1 MQIRKAVNLAVTACT
16 LVTSISLAQLASAQ
30 ELAFTETKIIQQ
42 PIKVEFD
49 GTVEAVNRAIVAAQ
63 TSGRI
68 LELPFDYGDF
78 VEQGSV
84 IARLTQSEQRAGLDA
99 ARASL
104 NEAQTAY
111 DEATRQLDRLTAL
124 FERKLVAI
132 APVDSARQQSDA
144 AKARLDAAKAQVSNA
159 RARFD
164 YTEVIAPYSGVVV
177 NKLVS
182 EGETVQPGTPLIEGI
197 ALDRLRVRVQIPQAN
212 LVDAKQNQ
220 SIQVVLGDRVL
231 EPVDQRLIPTADP
244 LSHTFTLLLSLPV
257 GDSANMPLPGE
268 LARVEFTID
277 EEPVLTLPKSSIANR
292 GEVEGVYVASGVS
305 DLQFRYIRTG
315 QRVGEQVEII
325 SGLVEGESVALD
337 PIKAASIYKE
347 ANRAE

>member
-1 MQIRKAVNLAVTACT
+1 MQIRKAVNLAVTAYT

-244 LSHTFTLLLSLPV
+244 LSHTFTLLLTLPV

-292 GEVEGVYVASGVS
+292 GEVEGVYVASGDS
-305 DLQFRYIRTG
+305 ALQFRYIRTG
-315 QRVGEQVEII
+315 QRAGEQVEII

>member
-1 MQIRKAVNLAVTACT
+1 MTIKKNLNLAVAACA
-16 LVTSISLAQLASAQ
+16 LVTSFSLAQLASAE
-30 ELAFTETKIIQQ
+30 ELALTETKIIQH

-104 NEAQTAY
+104 TEAQTAF
-111 DEATRQLDRLTAL
+111 DEAARQLDRLTAL

-132 APVDSARQQSDA
+132 APVDSARQQRDA
-144 AKARLDAAKAQVSNA
+144 AKARLDAAKAQLSDA

-197 ALDRLRVRVQIPQAN
+197 ALDKLRVRVQIPQAN
-212 LVDAKQNQ
+212 LSDAKNSQLV
-220 SIQVVLGDRVL
+220 SVKLGDQIV
-231 EPVDQRLIPTADP
+231 EPVEQRLIPTADP
-244 LSHTFTLLLSLPV
+244 LTHTFTLLLTLPA
-257 GDSANMPLPGE
+257 GDASQLPLPGE
-268 LARVEFTID
+268 LARVQFTID
-277 EEPVLTLPKSSIANR
+277 EEPVLTLPKSSIATR
-292 GEVEGVYVASGVS
+292 GEVEGVYVASNDS
-305 DLQFRYIRTG
+305 ALQFRYIRTG
-315 QRVGEQVEII
+315 QSIADQVEII
-325 SGLVEGESVALD
+325 SGLAEGEAVALD

>member
-1 MQIRKAVNLAVTACT
+1 MQIRKAVNLAVTTCT
-16 LVTSISLAQLASAQ
+16 LVTSISLAQLTSAQ
-30 ELAFTETKIIQQ
+30 ALTFTEPKIIQH

-104 NEAQTAY
+104 NEAQTAF

-132 APVDSARQQSDA
+132 APVDSARQQRDA

-182 EGETVQPGTPLIEGI
+182 EGESVQPGTPLLEGI

-212 LVDAKQNQ
+212 LADAKQSQ
-220 SIQVVLGDRVL
+220 SVTVHLGGQTVEPIDR
-231 EPVDQRLIPTADP
+231 RLIPTADP
-244 LSHTFTLLLSLPV
+244 LSHTFTLLLTLPS
-257 GDSANMPLPGE
+257 GDPSKMPLPGE
-268 LARVEFTID
+268 LARVEFSID
-277 EEPVLTLPKSSIANR
+277 EEPVLTLPISSIATR
-292 GEVEGVYVASGVS
+292 GEVKGVYVANRGSA
-305 DLQFRYIRTG
+305 LQFRYIRTG
-315 QRVGEQVEII
+315 QITGERVEII
-325 SGLVEGESVALD
+325 SGLAEGESVAVD

-347 ANRAE
+347 ASRAE

>member
-16 LVTSISLAQLASAQ
+16 LVTSISLTQLASAQ

-42 PIKVEFD
+42 PIKVEFE

-99 ARASL
+99 AKASL
-104 NEAQTAY
+104 NEAQTAF

-132 APVDSARQQSDA
+132 APVDSSRQQRDA

-212 LVDAKQNQ
+212 LVDAKQSQFVN
-220 SIQVVLGDRVL
+220 VVLGDQVV

-244 LSHTFTLLLSLPV
+244 LSHTFTLLLTLPA
-257 GDSANMPLPGE
+257 GDPAQMPLPGE
-268 LARVEFTID
+268 LARVQFTID
-277 EEPVLTLPKSSIANR
+277 EEPVLTLPKSSIATR
-292 GEVEGVYVASGVS
+292 GEVEGVYVASGDS
-305 DLQFRYIRTG
+305 ALQFRYIRTG
-315 QRVGEQVEII
+315 QTAGEQVEII
-325 SGLVEGESVALD
+325 SGLAEGETVALD

>member
-1 MQIRKAVNLAVTACT
+1 MTLKKMKTVTA
-16 LVTSISLAQLASAQ
+16 LISALAISHSALSA
-30 ELAFTETKIIQQ
+30 ELKFVKTEIINLPQKI
-42 PIKVEFD
+42 EFD
-49 GTVEAVNRAIVAAQ
+49 GTVEAVNRAIVASQ

-68 LELPFDYGDF
+68 LELPYDYGDF

-99 ARASL
+99 SKASL

-111 DEATRQLDRLTAL
+111 DEATRQLERLTAL

-132 APVDSARQQSDA
+132 APVDTARQQRDA
-144 AKARLDAAKAQVSNA
+144 AKARLDAAKAQVANA

-182 EGETVQPGTPLIEGI
+182 EGEAVQPGTPLIEGI

-212 LVDAKQNQ
+212 LNDAKQSPEVNV
-220 SIQVVLGDRVL
+220 ILGDQVVVPS
-231 EPVDQRLIPTADP
+231 EKRLIPTADP
-244 LSHTFTLLLSLPV
+244 LSHTFTLLLSLPA
-257 GDSANMPLPGE
+257 GKAETMPLPGE
-268 LARVEFTID
+268 LARVQFVTD
-277 EEPVLTLPKSSIANR
+277 EEPMLTLPISSIATR
-292 GEVEGVYVASGVS
+292 GEVQGVYVGSNES
-305 DLQFRYIRTG
+305 SLQFRYIRTG
-315 QRVGEQVEII
+315 QRAGDQVEIT
-325 SGLVEGESVALD
+325 SGLTEGESVALD

>member
-1 MQIRKAVNLAVTACT
+1 
-16 LVTSISLAQLASAQ
+16 VTSISLTQLASAQ
-30 ELAFTETKIIQQ
+30 ELTFTETKIIQQ

-104 NEAQTAY
+104 NEAQTAF

-132 APVDSARQQSDA
+132 APVDSARQQRDA

-212 LVDAKQNQ
+212 LVDAKQSQ
-220 SIQVVLGDRVL
+220 SVNVVLGDQVV

-244 LSHTFTLLLSLPV
+244 LSHTFTLLLTLPA
-257 GDSANMPLPGE
+257 GDATQMPLPGE
-268 LARVEFTID
+268 LARVQFTID
-277 EEPVLTLPKSSIANR
+277 EEPVLTLPKSSIATR
-292 GEVEGVYVASGVS
+292 GEVEGVYVASGDS
-305 DLQFRYIRTG
+305 ALQFRYIRTG
-315 QRVGEQVEII
+315 QTAGEQVEII
-325 SGLVEGESVALD
+325 SGLAEGETVALD

>member
-1 MQIRKAVNLAVTACT
+1 MKIRRSVNFAVAACT
-16 LVTSISLAQLASAQ
+16 LVTSISLVQLASAE
-30 ELAFTETKIIQQ
+30 ELALTEAKIIQH

-84 IARLTQSEQRAGLDA
+84 IARLTQSEQRAGLDS

-104 NEAQTAY
+104 AEAQTAF
-111 DEATRQLDRLTAL
+111 DEATRQLDRLNAL

-132 APVDSARQQSDA
+132 APVDSARQQRDA
-144 AKARLDAAKAQVSNA
+144 AKARLEAAKAQVADA

-177 NKLVS
+177 DILVS

-197 ALDRLRVRVQIPQAN
+197 ALDKLRVRVQIPQAN
-212 LVDAKQNQ
+212 LSDAKN
-220 SIQVVLGDRVL
+220 SNSVNVILGDQVV
-231 EPVDQRLIPTADP
+231 EPIGQRLIPTADP
-244 LSHTFTLLLSLPV
+244 LTHTFTLLLTLPA
-257 GDSANMPLPGE
+257 GDSTQLPLPGE
-268 LARVEFTID
+268 LARVQFTID
-277 EEPVLTLPKSSIANR
+277 DEPMLTLPKSSIATR
-292 GEVEGVYVASGVS
+292 GEVEGVYVASG
-305 DLQFRYIRTG
+305 DAALRFRYIRTG
-315 QRVGEQVEII
+315 QALGERVEVI
-325 SGLVEGESVALD
+325 SGLVEGETVALD

-347 ANRAE
+347 ASRGE

>member
-1 MQIRKAVNLAVTACT
+1 MQIRKAVNLAVTAYT

-244 LSHTFTLLLSLPV
+244 LSHTFTLLLTLPV

-292 GEVEGVYVASGVS
+292 GEVEGVYVASGDS
-305 DLQFRYIRTG
+305 ALQFRYIRTG

>member
-1 MQIRKAVNLAVTACT
+1 MQIRKAVNLAVTAYT

-244 LSHTFTLLLSLPV
+244 LSHTFTLLLTLPV

-292 GEVEGVYVASGVS
+292 GEVEGVYVASGDS
-305 DLQFRYIRTG
+305 ALQFRYIRTG
-315 QRVGEQVEII
+315 QRAGDQVEII